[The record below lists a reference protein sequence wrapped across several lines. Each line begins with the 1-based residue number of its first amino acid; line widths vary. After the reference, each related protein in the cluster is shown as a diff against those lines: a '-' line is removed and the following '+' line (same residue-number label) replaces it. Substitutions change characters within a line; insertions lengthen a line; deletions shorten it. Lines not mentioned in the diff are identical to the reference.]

1 MDLVPR
7 SPKGFFHVVW
17 FLLLSLTCT
26 LLIEV
31 THSAAHTDT
40 RKVYIVYMG
49 DKPKIDIPTTTTLPL
64 HVNMLQNVVGSSNI
78 EQEPLLLHSYKRS
91 FNGFAA
97 KLTEEEAQKMAGMAG
112 VVSVFPSRKQKLHT
126 TRSWN
131 FIGFHENV
139 KRSTVESDIIVGMI
153 DSGVWP
159 ESASFS
165 DAGFGPPPK
174 KWKGTCQGSSNFTCN
189 NKIIGARYYHNGRP
203 FVKDDIKSP
212 RDLNGHGTHTA
223 STAAGN
229 FVSKAS
235 LFGLGS
241 GTARGGVPSARI
253 AVYKVGWSDGISDD
267 DILAAFDDAISDGV
281 DILSLSLGKAEDD
294 YFRDSISIGAFHAL
308 RKGIL
313 TSTAAG
319 NDGPGP
325 KTIANFA
332 PWFLSVA
339 ATTIDREFVTKV
351 QLGNQKIYEG
361 IVTNTF
367 DLKGKFYPLIYAGD
381 APNRTAGYDES
392 ISKTCK
398 PGTLDHNLVKGKIV
412 LCDGTTGYGAY
423 FAGAVGVILQS
434 RPVAD
439 VLDPLPMPASCLGL
453 DSGNSIYYYIN
464 STRNPTATIFKSTE
478 DIDTLSPYVPSFS
491 SRGPNPVTPNIL
503 KPDIAA
509 PGASILASWP
519 PIAPVSD
526 YPGDDRVAS
535 YNVISGTSMACP
547 HATGV
552 AAYVKSFHPNWTPA
566 AIQSALITTA
576 KPLSPDLNPEAEF
589 AYGAG
594 QIDPVRAPYPGLV
607 YDATELDYIEFLCAQ
622 GYSTKLLQ
630 SITGHKSSCS
640 SKTNYGALSDNLN
653 YPSFALSSSNPNSI
667 SGVFNRTAT
676 NVGSPRSTYKA
687 KVIGATKGLEI
698 KVNPSIL
705 SFSSLGQ
712 KLSFQVTVKGSIHH
726 KSRVSASL
734 VWDDGTFQVR
744 SPIVVYAIYY

>member
-1 MDLVPR
+1 
-7 SPKGFFHVVW
+7 
-17 FLLLSLTCT
+17 
-26 LLIEV
+26 
-31 THSAAHTDT
+31 
-40 RKVYIVYMG
+40 MG
-49 DKPKIDIPTTTTLPL
+49 DKPKLDIPTTTTLPL
-64 HVNMLQNVVGSSNI
+64 HVNMIQNVVGSSNI
-78 EQEPLLLHSYKRS
+78 EQEPLLLYSYKRS

-97 KLTEEEAQKMAGMAG
+97 KLTEEEAQKMTGMAG
-112 VVSVFPSRKQKLHT
+112 VVSVFPSGKQKLHT

-139 KRSTVESDIIVGMI
+139 KRSTVESDIIVGI
-153 DSGVWP
+153 DTGVWP

-203 FVKDDIKSP
+203 FVEGDIKSP
-212 RDLNGHGTHTA
+212 RDSDGHGTHTA

-229 FVSKAS
+229 LVSKAS

-253 AVYKVGWSDGISDD
+253 AVPQD
-267 DILAAFDDAISDGV
+267 
-281 DILSLSLGKAEDD
+281 
-294 YFRDSISIGAFHAL
+294 R
-308 RKGIL
+308 
-313 TSTAAG
+313 
-319 NDGPGP
+319 
-325 KTIANFA
+325 ANFA
-332 PWFLSVA
+332 PWCLSVA
-339 ATTIDREFVTKV
+339 ATTIDRKFVTKV

-361 IVTNTF
+361 IVPNTF
-367 DLKGKFYPLIYAGD
+367 DLKGKFYPLIFAGD

-392 ISKTCK
+392 ISVKCT
-398 PGTLDHNLVKGKIV
+398 GTLDHNLVKGKIV
-412 LCDGTTGYGAY
+412 LCDGKRGYGAY

-478 DIDTLSPYVPSFS
+478 GIDTLSPYVPSFS

-509 PGASILASWP
+509 PGASILAAFP
-519 PIAPVSD
+519 PIAPVSFV
-526 YPGDDRVAS
+526 PGDNRVAS
-535 YNVISGTSMACP
+535 YNVLSGTSMACP

-552 AAYVKSFHPNWTPA
+552 AAYVKSFHPNWSPA

-576 KPLSPDLNPEAEF
+576 KSLSPDLNPEAEF

-594 QIDPVRAPYPGLV
+594 QIDPRAPYPGLV

-640 SKTNYGALSDNLN
+640 SKTNYGALSDHLN

-676 NVGSPRSTYKA
+676 NVGSKGSTYKA

-712 KLSFQVTVKGSIHH
+712 KLSFQVTIK
-726 KSRVSASL
+726 RVNSSQIQCL
-734 VWDDGTFQVR
+734 CFSGVG
-744 SPIVVYAIYY
+744 

>member
-1 MDLVPR
+1 MDLVPWSR
-7 SPKGFFHVVW
+7 KGFFHVVW
-17 FLLLSLTCT
+17 FFLLGLTCT
-26 LLIEV
+26 LLVDV
-31 THSAAHTDT
+31 THSDAHPDT

-49 DKPKIDIPTTTTLPL
+49 DKPKLDIPTTTTLPL
-64 HVNMLQNVVGSSNI
+64 HVDMLQNVVGSSNI
-78 EQEPLLLHSYKRS
+78 AQEPLLLHSYKRS

-112 VVSVFPSRKQKLHT
+112 VVSVFPNEKQKLHT

-139 KRSTVESDIIVGMI
+139 KRSTVESDIIVGVI
-153 DSGVWP
+153 DTGVWP

-189 NKIIGARYYHNGRP
+189 NKIIGARYYRISEP
-203 FVKDDIKSP
+203 FVKGEIKSP
-212 RDLNGHGTHTA
+212 RDSEGHGTHTA

-229 FVSKAS
+229 LVSKAS
-235 LFGLGS
+235 LFGLGL
-241 GTARGGVPSARI
+241 GTARGGVPAARI
-253 AVYKVGWSDGISDD
+253 AVYKACWSTGCSFADT
-267 DILAAFDDAISDGV
+267 LAAFDDAIADGV
-281 DILSLSLGKAEDD
+281 DIISASLGPTSPDD
-294 YFRDSISIGAFHAL
+294 YFRTPVTIGAFHAL

-319 NDGPGP
+319 NDGPAL
-325 KTIANFA
+325 KTITVFA
-332 PWFLSVA
+332 PWCLSVA

-381 APNRTAGYDES
+381 APNRTAGYGGS

-453 DSGNSIYYYIN
+453 DSGNSIYYYIT

-491 SRGPNPVTPNIL
+491 SRGPNPVSPNIL

-547 HATGV
+547 HATGI

-607 YDATELDYIEFLCAQ
+607 YDATELDYIEFLCTQ

-630 SITGHKSSCS
+630 SITGHKSCCS

-726 KSRVSASL
+726 KSRVSTSL

-744 SPIVVYAIYY
+744 SPIVVYSIY